1 MMHCHSFRLILPSL
15 RIIQANT
22 KRCLAVE
29 SSSSNTPIDIVKR
42 FTRFIK
48 VPYLRVPASKTH
60 NIVKLFSKEI
70 IDIPKIRVILKD
82 FSPTTPQIA
91 GEESD
96 DETHRIVLFK
106 EALGNKDT
114 FLDRLPLD
122 KQRIVLEQVELNEWS
137 IGDYELE
144 LGLEHWSVPD
154 ILQHYLPSTVEVNTH
169 SLSLSL
175 IFLYICQSI
184 YFYLSLSGFFFF
196 FAKSC
201 CLCISLSTNETP
213 QKRCLR
219 ASRW

>member
-1 MMHCHSFRLILPSL
+1 
-15 RIIQANT
+15 
-22 KRCLAVE
+22 
-29 SSSSNTPIDIVKR
+29 
-42 FTRFIK
+42 
-48 VPYLRVPASKTH
+48 
-60 NIVKLFSKEI
+60 LFSKEI

-91 GEESD
+91 GEVSD

-169 SLSLSL
+169 SL

-184 YFYLSLSGFFFF
+184 YFYLSLSGFFF
-196 FAKSC
+196 AKSC
-201 CLCISLSTNETP
+201 ALASYLSLIYKMPVFLVE
-213 QKRCLR
+213 
-219 ASRW
+219 